1 MKQLKNVL
9 KLLTG
14 FMVLVAFFG
23 LTACSEQQQAPQ
35 AEVKK
40 EEKQV
45 IVWKLAQTWGSG
57 FPIFGDAVIKM
68 ADMVKAMSNGEM
80 EIRIDSANKHKAAF
94 GILDMVNAGQYEMGH
109 SASYYWKGK
118 DPSTMYFTTMPF
130 GMIAPEQYAWFYYG
144 GGMELMKKVYDKHG
158 VYAFPGGNTSN
169 QMGGWFRKEIKT
181 LDDFNGLKMR
191 IPGFAGEVLSKLGV
205 VVTNIPPGELYTA
218 LDRGTIDALEWVGP
232 SLDLN
237 MGFQKIAP
245 YYYTGWHEPATE
257 LQYLV
262 NKGKFDALPKHLQE
276 ILTIAMEFS
285 AYDMY
290 ARSYHES
297 AVNWASIEKEYPEV
311 KIRTFSPQIIAAM
324 KKANAE
330 LLAEAS
336 ASDPVFKEIFDS
348 QTAYMKMARKWTEIS
363 DYAYL
368 KDNLEESEPGSR
380 HKPGA
385 RLLQAKGPYALETG
399 KNI

>member
-1 MKQLKNVL
+1 MTATSHIKEEEMKHLKHFL

-14 FMVLVAFFG
+14 FMVLVAFLG
-23 LTACSEQQQAPQ
+23 LTACGEQQQAPQ
-35 AEVKK
+35 AAAQK
-40 EEKQV
+40 EEKEV
-45 IVWKLAQTWGSG
+45 IVWKLAQTWGTG

-80 EIRIDSANKHKAAF
+80 EIRIDSSNKHKAAF

-118 DPSTMYFTTMPF
+118 DANTMFFTTMPF

-158 VYAFPGGNTSN
+158 VYSFPGGNTGN
-169 QMGGWFRKEIKT
+169 QMGGWFRKEINT
-181 LDDFNGLKMR
+181 LDDLKGLKMR

-257 LQYLV
+257 LQFMV
-262 NKGKFDALPKHLQE
+262 NKAKFDGLPKHLQE
-276 ILTIAMEFS
+276 ILTIAMQYAS
-285 AYDMY
+285 YDMY

-297 AVNWASIEKEYPEV
+297 AVNWASIEKEYPDV
-311 KIRTFSPQIIAAM
+311 KIRTFSPKIIAAM
-324 KKANAE
+324 KKSNDE
-330 LLAEAS
+330 LLAEA
-336 ASDPVFKEIFDS
+336 AAKDATFKEILDS
-348 QTAYMKMARKWTEIS
+348 QRAYMKMARKWTAIS

-368 KDNLEESEPGSR
+368 KDNLE
-380 HKPGA
+380 
-385 RLLQAKGPYALETG
+385 
-399 KNI
+399 

>member
-1 MKQLKNVL
+1 MKQIKNFTKYL
-9 KLLTG
+9 AGLL
-14 FMVLVAFFG
+14 VLVAFLG
-23 LTACSEQQQAPQ
+23 LTACGEKQQAAQPAPAPVPEAAK
-35 AEVKK
+35 AEK
-40 EEKQV
+40 ET
-45 IVWKLAQTWGSG
+45 IVWKLAQTWGTG

-68 ADMVKAMSNGEM
+68 ADMVNEMSAGEM

-94 GILDMVNAGQYEMGH
+94 GILDMVKAGQYEMGH

-118 DPSTMYFTTMPF
+118 DPNTMFFTTMPF

-158 VYAFPGGNTSN
+158 VYAFPGGNTGN
-169 QMGGWFRKEIKT
+169 QMGGWFRKEINT
-181 LDDFNGLKMR
+181 LEDFNGLKMR

-205 VVTNIPPGELYTA
+205 VVTNIAPGELYTA

-257 LQYLV
+257 LQFLV
-262 NKGKFDALPKHLQE
+262 NQARFDALPGHLQE
-276 ILTIAMEFS
+276 ILTVAMQYA

-297 AVNWASIEKEYPEV
+297 AVNWASIEQEYPDV
-311 KIRTFSPQIIAAM
+311 KIRTFSPEIITAM
-324 KKANAE
+324 KQANRE
-330 LLAEAS
+330 LLAESAANDAS
-336 ASDPVFKEIFDS
+336 FKEILDS
-348 QTAYMKMARKWTEIS
+348 QEAYMKMSRKWTEIS

-368 KDNLEESEPGSR
+368 KDNIE
-380 HKPGA
+380 
-385 RLLQAKGPYALETG
+385 
-399 KNI
+399 

>member
-1 MKQLKNVL
+1 MQRGNRAFRAFAGLLVL
-9 KLLTG
+9 GGLLLGSG
-14 FMVLVAFFG
+14 FYSPAE
-23 LTACSEQQQAPQ
+23 AAP
-35 AEVKK
+35 KYR
-40 EEKQV
+40 
-45 IVWKLAQTWGSG
+45 WKLAQTWGSG

-68 ADMVKAMSNGEM
+68 ADMVNKMSNGEM

-94 GILDMVNAGQYEMGH
+94 GVLDMVKEGQYEMGH

-118 DPSTMYFTTMPF
+118 DVNTMPFTTMPF

-158 VYAFPGGNTSN
+158 VYSFPGGNTSN

-181 LDDFNGLKMR
+181 LDDLKGVKMR
-191 IPGFAGEVLSKLGV
+191 IPGFAGEVMSKLGV
-205 VVTNIPPGELYTA
+205 VVTNIPPGELYTS

-237 MGFQKIAP
+237 MGFQKIAD

-257 LQYLV
+257 LQFLV
-262 NKGKFDALPKHLQE
+262 NQKKFDALPKHLQE
-276 ILTIAMEFS
+276 ILTVAMEFA

-297 AVNWASIEKEYPEV
+297 AIGLASIDKEFPNV
-311 KIRTFSPQIIAAM
+311 KIRTFPPAILAAM
-324 KKANAE
+324 KKANDE
-330 LLAEAS
+330 LLQETAAK
-336 ASDPVFKEIFDS
+336 DPVFKEILDS
-348 QTAYMKMARKWTEIS
+348 QKSYMKKVRRWTAIS

-368 KDNLEESEPGSR
+368 KDNLEE
-380 HKPGA
+380 
-385 RLLQAKGPYALETG
+385 
-399 KNI
+399 

>member
-1 MKQLKNVL
+1 METLFASCRYRRPGSVPG
-9 KLLTG
+9 T
-14 FMVLVAFFG
+14 
-23 LTACSEQQQAPQ
+23 
-35 AEVKK
+35 EVDIPTQTK
-40 EEKQV
+40 EEKMRMTSSFNRLLITLLV
-45 IVWKLAQTWGSG
+45 VTGLILATGFATEARAEPKYRWKLAQTWGTG

-68 ADMVKAMSNGEM
+68 ADLVKTMSNGEM
-80 EIRIDSANKHKAAF
+80 EIRIDSANIHKAAF

-109 SASYYWKGK
+109 SASYYWKGTNA
-118 DPSTMYFTTMPF
+118 STMFFTTMPF

-144 GGMELMKKVYDKHG
+144 GGMELMKKVYAKHG
-158 VYAFPGGNTSN
+158 VYSFPGGNTSN

-181 LDDFNGLKMR
+181 LNDLKGLKMR

-257 LQYLV
+257 LQFLV

-276 ILTIAMEFS
+276 ILTIAMQYA

-297 AVNWASIEKEYPEV
+297 AVNWATIEKDYPNV
-311 KIRTFSPQIIAAM
+311 KIRTFAPEIIAAM
-324 KKANAE
+324 KKANQE
-330 LLAEAS
+330 LLVEAS
-336 ASDPVFKEIFDS
+336 AKDPVFKEIWES
-348 QTAYMKMARKWTEIS
+348 QKAYMKKVRKWTLIS

-368 KDNLEESEPGSR
+368 KDNLE
-380 HKPGA
+380 
-385 RLLQAKGPYALETG
+385 
-399 KNI
+399 

>member
-1 MKQLKNVL
+1 MRLFKQFLKT
-9 KLLTG
+9 LTG
-14 FMVLVAFFG
+14 L
-23 LTACSEQQQAPQ
+23 L
-35 AEVKK
+35 
-40 EEKQV
+40 V
-45 IVWKLAQTWGSG
+45 IVAVAGLLACGQKQEAAPAAQAAPAPAPEPEKETIVWRLAQTWGTG

-68 ADMVKAMSNGEM
+68 ADLVKEMSDGEM

-118 DPSTMYFTTMPF
+118 DPSTMTFTTMPF

-158 VYAFPGGNTSN
+158 VYSFPGGNTGN
-169 QMGGWFRKEIKT
+169 QMGGWFRKEINT
-181 LDDFNGLKMR
+181 LDDFKGLKMR

-205 VVTNIPPGELYTA
+205 VVTNIAPGELYTA

-257 LQYLV
+257 LQFLV
-262 NKGKFDALPKHLQE
+262 NKDKFDGLPPHLQK
-276 ILTIAMEFS
+276 ILTIAMQYA

-297 AVNWASIEKEYPEV
+297 AVNWASIEQEYPEV
-311 KIRTFSPQIIAAM
+311 KIRTFSPEIISAM
-324 KKANAE
+324 KQANDE
-330 LLAEAS
+330 LLAES
-336 ASDPVFKEIFDS
+336 AANDPVFKEILDS
-348 QTAYMKMARKWTEIS
+348 QAAYMKMARKWTAIS

-368 KDNLEESEPGSR
+368 KDNFE
-380 HKPGA
+380 
-385 RLLQAKGPYALETG
+385 
-399 KNI
+399 